1 MHGMRVK
8 SHKGQVAAQ
17 TNTNQYQNTNG
28 QAPKAYWEG
37 LKPVPHAAIA
47 PVSAT
52 ATTPLTNSMASNV
65 VKLTAGKTAKKAAGK
80 KAKKPK
86 K

>member
-17 TNTNQYQNTNG
+17 TNVNQNQTTNG

-47 PVSAT
+47 PVSS
-52 ATTPLTNSMASNV
+52 ATTPMNSTVTSNV
-65 VKLTAGKTAKKAAGK
+65 VKINGGKANKKAGKTKKTK
-80 KAKKPK
+80 K
-86 K
+86 

>member
-17 TNTNQYQNTNG
+17 TNVNQNQNTYG

-47 PVSAT
+47 PVSS
-52 ATTPLTNSMASNV
+52 ATTPMNTTVTSNV
-65 VKLTAGKTAKKAAGK
+65 VKLNAGKAEKKAGK
-80 KAKKPK
+80 KTKKTK

>member
-17 TNTNQYQNTNG
+17 THVNNNQNHNG

-37 LKPVPHAAIA
+37 LKPVPTAAIA
-47 PVSAT
+47 PASS
-52 ATTPLTNSMASNV
+52 ATTPLTHSVGSNV
-65 VKLTAGKTAKKAAGK
+65 VNLNAGKTKKKTGQKNK
-80 KAKKPK
+80 KTKK
-86 K
+86 